1 MTCHIY
7 ITEVREIAILSV
19 RLPEETYRRLSR
31 LSEKT
36 KRTKTSFIK
45 EMIEESLE
53 EYEEAYTALDRLNEK
68 NAKYLTTEELE
79 KELGL

>member
-1 MTCHIY
+1 MS
-7 ITEVREIAILSV
+7 ILSV
-19 RLPEETYRRLSR
+19 RLPEELYRRLIR

-45 EMIEESLE
+45 EMIENSLD
-53 EYEEAYTALDRLNEK
+53 EYEEAYLALDRLNEK

-79 KELGL
+79 KELDL

>member
-1 MTCHIY
+1 MT
-7 ITEVREIAILSV
+7 VLSV
-19 RLPEETYRRLSR
+19 RLPDNIYRRLSR

-36 KRTKTSFIK
+36 RRTKTSFIK

-68 NAKYLTTEELE
+68 NARYLTTEELE

>member
-1 MTCHIY
+1 MT
-7 ITEVREIAILSV
+7 TLSV
-19 RLPEETYRRLSR
+19 RLSEEIYSRLSR

-45 EMIEESLE
+45 EMIENCLE

-68 NAKYLTTEELE
+68 NSNYLTTEELE

>member
-1 MTCHIY
+1 MMT
-7 ITEVREIAILSV
+7 LSI
-19 RLPEETYRRLSR
+19 RLPEEIFKRLSR

-45 EMIEESLE
+45 EMIEENLA